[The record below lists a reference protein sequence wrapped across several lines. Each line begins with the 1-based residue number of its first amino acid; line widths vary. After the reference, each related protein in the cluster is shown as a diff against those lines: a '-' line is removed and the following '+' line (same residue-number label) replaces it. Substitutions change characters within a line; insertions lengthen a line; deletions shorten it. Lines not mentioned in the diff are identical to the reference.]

1 MRSLYIRSRFIV
13 LKILIVFFAAFLL
26 PQPSTAQGLEKK
38 ALQVPSKFRKGPFS
52 ENRSLSLPK
61 GFKVSVFAAGL
72 KGPRFAA
79 VGPDGVIYVSLPR
92 EGKIIALPDKDA
104 DGVAD
109 SVAVFAEGLE
119 RPHGLAFKGS
129 ELIVAEGGR
138 VIRLKDENADLKA
151 DSRNE
156 ISNDIPE
163 GGGHW
168 TRSVAVSPDGVL
180 FVSAGSSCNVCIEE
194 DERRA
199 AVLRLSG
206 SKAYVYAMGLRN
218 TVGLAFH
225 PDTGDLW
232 GVDNG
237 RDSLGDDIP
246 PEELNKIIE
255 GGDYGWPY
263 CYGDRVPDPEFGSE
277 RRCKDTIPPVVKM
290 QAHSAP
296 LGISFGKGLKFPG
309 QYPDALFIGFHGS
322 WDRSTPTGYK
332 LVYVPFKKGRPS
344 GGAADFVTGWFAD
357 GDVWGRPVMPVV
369 GKDGALYLTDD
380 YAGAVYRISIEK

>member
-1 MRSLYIRSRFIV
+1 MTLR
-13 LKILIVFFAAFLL
+13 LKMFLIIFSTLLFAG
-26 PQPSTAQGLEKK
+26 PSPAQELEKK
-38 ALQVPSKFRKGPFS
+38 ALQVPTKFQKGPFS
-52 ENRSLSLPK
+52 EKRTLNVPK
-61 GFKVSVFAAGL
+61 GFKVSVFVAGL

-79 VGPDGVIYVSLPR
+79 VGPDGVIYVSIPR
-92 EGKIIALPDKDA
+92 EGKIVALPDKDS
-104 DGVAD
+104 DGMAD
-109 SVAVFAEGLE
+109 SIVVFADELN

-138 VIRLKDENADLKA
+138 VISLKDENRDLKA
-151 DSRNE
+151 DSKKE
-156 ISNDIPE
+156 ISNDIPG

-168 TRSVAVSPDGVL
+168 TRSVAVSPEGEL

-194 DERRA
+194 DKRRA
-199 AVLRLSG
+199 AVLSLSG
-206 SKAYVYAMGLRN
+206 SMAPIYAMGLRN

-225 PDTGDLW
+225 PDTGELW

-255 GGDYGWPY
+255 GGDYGWPH
-263 CYGDRVPDPEFGSE
+263 CYGDRIPDPEYGTE

-296 LGISFGKGLKFPG
+296 LGISFGKGLKFPEE
-309 QYPDALFIGFHGS
+309 YTAALFIGFHGS
-322 WDRSTPTGYK
+322 WDRSIPTGYK

-344 GGAADFVTGWFAD
+344 GGAIDFVTGWLAD
-357 GDVWGRPVMPVV
+357 GDVWGRPVMPFV

-380 YAGAVYRISIEK
+380 YAGAVYRITVEQEQK